1 VRTEKETMRIASIRD
16 GFENAFW
23 NHVYQDP
30 LHYYFFILDWKER
43 PEQTK
48 IFLAMEGKKIRG
60 LMLVYADAIVQLRGN
75 REAVEKLLDSVSLEK
90 VELQAPLGCED
101 IVTRK
106 YSPQIR
112 YELVLMTLKK
122 GEENIQVKSNPVRL
136 KPEDAE
142 EVAEIMRKADPEW
155 WGDIAVENRRESLE
169 KTYWLGMKRDGK
181 IVSVGNTRFADF
193 GSNIGVI
200 ATDERY
206 RNMGY
211 ATSIVSALVQEI
223 LKRSP
228 PALIHVLSDNAP
240 AIRAYSK
247 VGYKPYRH
255 YLLIRAERIKS

>member
-1 VRTEKETMRIASIRD
+1 VSAKINMKVVSIWD

-23 NHVYQDP
+23 NQVNQEP

-43 PEQTK
+43 SEQTK
-48 IFLAMEGKKIRG
+48 IFLAIEGEKVQG
-60 LMLVYADAIVQLRGN
+60 LMLVYADTVVQLRGN
-75 REAVEKLLDSVSLEK
+75 REAVEKLLDSVTLEK
-90 VELQAPLGCED
+90 VELQAPLDCED

-112 YELVLMTLKK
+112 YDLMLMAVKK
-122 GEENIQVKSNPVRL
+122 GEENIQVRTQPVRL
-136 KPEDAE
+136 GPEDAE
-142 EVAEIMRKADPEW
+142 EVTEIMRKADPQW
-155 WGDIAVENRRESLE
+155 WGERVTVENRRESLE
-169 KTYWLGMKRDGK
+169 RSYYLGIKSNGK
-181 IVSVGNTRFADF
+181 IVSMGNTYFTEF
-193 GSNIGVI
+193 GSNIGVV

-206 RNMGY
+206 RNKGY

-228 PALIHVLSDNAP
+228 PALIHVLSDNAH

-255 YLLIRAERIKS
+255 YLLIRAEEIKS